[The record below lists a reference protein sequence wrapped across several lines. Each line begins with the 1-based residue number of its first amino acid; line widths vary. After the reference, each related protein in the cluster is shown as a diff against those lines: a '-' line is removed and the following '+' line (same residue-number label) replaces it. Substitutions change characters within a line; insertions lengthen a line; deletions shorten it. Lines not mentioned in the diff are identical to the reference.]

1 MSMVF
6 GGGIMLNDKIIK
18 VLNLQVNRE
27 FCSSYAYFSMALY
40 FKDKGLKGLEKL
52 MKKQAQEE
60 IEHASVLIDYIY
72 DRNSQVSLET
82 IEVPHFSFSNAF
94 EVFETALE
102 HEKNI
107 TKSLCSVLET
117 AEEEKDYMT
126 ESFIQQY
133 IDEQV
138 EEESFFSS
146 FIKKCALIKEDQL
159 SLIVFDNMLTE

>member
-1 MSMVF
+1 MFMGF
-6 GGGIMLNDKIIK
+6 GGDIMLKDNVLKA
-18 VLNLQVNRE
+18 LNLQVNRE
-27 FCSSYAYFSMALY
+27 FYSSYAYFSMALY

-60 IEHASVLIDYIY
+60 IEHASGLVDYIY
-72 DRNSQVSLET
+72 NRNSQVSLET
-82 IEVPHFSFSNAF
+82 VEAPHFSFSSAF

-107 TKSLCSVLET
+107 TKSLSLALET
-117 AEEEKDYMT
+117 AEAQRDYMT
-126 ESFIQQY
+126 QSFLQGY

-146 FIKKCALIKEDQL
+146 SIKKCALIKEDQL